1 MCCMHVQ
8 LISLYL
14 LLSVYHVALITVNY
28 MYLLRQLYQILS
40 LYLPSPFSLLSL
52 SLCLCVGI
60 SSMVTGRMTHMT
72 SILS

>member
-28 MYLLRQLYQILS
+28 MYLLRQLYQISLS
-40 LYLPSPFSLLSL
+40 LPPPPPPPPSLLSL
-52 SLCLCVGI
+52 FLFV
-60 SSMVTGRMTHMT
+60 
-72 SILS
+72 